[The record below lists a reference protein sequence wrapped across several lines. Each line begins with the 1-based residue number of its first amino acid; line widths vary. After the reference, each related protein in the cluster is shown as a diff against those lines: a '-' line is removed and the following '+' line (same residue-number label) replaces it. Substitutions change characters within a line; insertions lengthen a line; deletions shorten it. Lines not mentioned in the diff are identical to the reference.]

1 MSGSAGGF
9 VVCGSATNSRNKSGA
24 MLSDPPQWHPP
35 MIGAGRVNEAVYYWC
50 ASSLVLPAAQEP
62 GTTKCGANNAT
73 TGLELICLH
82 MEDSN
87 AE

>member
-1 MSGSAGGF
+1 
-9 VVCGSATNSRNKSGA
+9 
-24 MLSDPPQWHPP
+24 
-35 MIGAGRVNEAVYYWC
+35 VYYWC